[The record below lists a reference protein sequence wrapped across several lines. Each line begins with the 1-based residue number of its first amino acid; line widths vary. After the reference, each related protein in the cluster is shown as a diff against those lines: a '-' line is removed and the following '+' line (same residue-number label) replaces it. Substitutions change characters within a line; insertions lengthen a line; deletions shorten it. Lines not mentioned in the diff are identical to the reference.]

1 MGSLCLYI
9 LIQSFNDTPQSAYY
23 MPNIISHYTNM
34 YQYQFFLQFVTF
46 NRIRVFMPV
55 YMCVCVCVSVCVFQV
70 FCCIQK
76 ERIIK
81 VFYKDNFPRKKSHD
95 LLKKFWTAN
104 TKKVS
109 LVNKGFWKFDIQG
122 PPPIFLSHRMQ
133 WLLLK
138 CIVTLNNWQSLNAL
152 LIIWITL
159 QSSIYRKSNDLHQI
173 ECIDVK

>member
-1 MGSLCLYI
+1 
-9 LIQSFNDTPQSAYY
+9 
-23 MPNIISHYTNM
+23 
-34 YQYQFFLQFVTF
+34 
-46 NRIRVFMPV
+46 MPV
-55 YMCVCVCVSVCVFQV
+55 YVCVCVSVCVFQV

-138 CIVTLNNWQSLNAL
+138 CIVILNNWQSLNAL
-152 LIIWITL
+152 LIIWVTL

-173 ECIDVK
+173 ECIDVKQKSNLRFCCETIQSQRLIFIHAKNSFILKSLCSQFRCIFNHFL